1 MLSLR
6 AYIAREFSR
15 QMFKRITPDS
25 DLGRLR
31 ASFESIGAKMKPP
44 RDVAVQQATIEGVA
58 CEWLIPA
65 GCEDAPLIYY
75 IHGGAFMMGS
85 PGTHRR
91 MVAHI
96 ARSAGM
102 RALLPDYAL
111 APENPFPAGLN
122 DVLRVYRALPDNG
135 VSMSS
140 VYIGGDSAGGNLAV
154 ATLLS
159 ARDAGEELPV
169 AGFLLSPLLDLTF
182 GGESASANA
191 GRDPW
196 FKPGHGPAIAQ
207 RYCSADEVRDPLVS
221 PVFADAA
228 NLPPLLIHVG
238 DVELLL
244 SDSVRFAENM
254 RAAGSR
260 ATLKIWPDLWHVFH
274 YSVGHV
280 PESRKAVEDIASF
293 LRS

>member
-6 AYIAREFSR
+6 AYLAREISR
-15 QMFKRITPDS
+15 QMFRRIKPDS
-25 DLGRLR
+25 ELGKLRDSFESLGARLR
-31 ASFESIGAKMKPP
+31 AP
-44 RDVAVQQATIEGVA
+44 RDVAVRHATIDGVQ

-65 GCEDAPLIYY
+65 GCDSAPVIYY
-75 IHGGAFMMGS
+75 IHGGAFLMGS
-85 PGTHRR
+85 PRTHRR
-91 MVAHI
+91 MVAYI
-96 ARSAGM
+96 ARAAGM

-111 APENPFPAGLN
+111 APEHPFPAGLN
-122 DVLRVYRALPDNG
+122 DVLRVYRALPGNG
-135 VSMSS
+135 VRFDD
-140 VYIGGDSAGGNLAV
+140 VHIGGDSAGGNLAV
-154 ATLLS
+154 AMLLS
-159 ARDAGEELPV
+159 VRDAGEALP
-169 AGFLLSPLLDLTF
+169 ASGFLLSPLLDLTF
-182 GGESASANA
+182 EGESASGNA

-244 SDSVRFAENM
+244 SDATRFADNM
-254 RAAGSR
+254 ETAGSR
-260 ATLKIWPDLWHVFH
+260 VTLKIWPGLWHVFH

-280 PESRKAVEDIASF
+280 PESTRAVEEIASF